1 MDSQLWA
8 CVSQTSSPACS
19 SVTSWPPPGGL
30 RKQWNASDPSCCRY
44 HFLLLTT
51 NKKLQRLAENPC
63 CLQPNPESPCGHR
76 MQMLCTFLYDIP
88 MTVCRLFLKIK
99 LHSYLLQAQQLIT
112 ICKEYIVGLSMETER
127 KKLPK
132 ETLEEQKRLC
142 EVNICVLPTRQHT
155 SPLFYFQHI
164 RQSV

>member
-1 MDSQLWA
+1 
-8 CVSQTSSPACS
+8 
-19 SVTSWPPPGGL
+19 
-30 RKQWNASDPSCCRY
+30 
-44 HFLLLTT
+44 
-51 NKKLQRLAENPC
+51 
-63 CLQPNPESPCGHR
+63 

-99 LHSYLLQAQQLIT
+99 LHSSLLQAQQLIT

-142 EVNICVLPTRQHT
+142 EVNICVLPTHQHT